1 MAKVY
6 IPTQWRD
13 LTGDVAQLQ
22 VDGATL
28 REIVVLLDRRFPGF
42 AERLCDGDSIAA
54 GLAVSID
61 GAIVSRGLRSPVQA
75 ESEIHILP
83 AIGGG

>member
-1 MAKVY
+1 MATVF

-13 LTGDVAQLQ
+13 LTGGIAQLQ
-22 VDGATL
+22 LAGATL
-28 REIVVLLDRRFPGF
+28 RDIAVGLDRQFPGI
-42 AERLCDGDSIAA
+42 AARLCEGDGIAA

-61 GAIVSRGLRSPVQA
+61 GAIASRGLRSPVQSA
-75 ESEIHILP
+75 SEVHILP